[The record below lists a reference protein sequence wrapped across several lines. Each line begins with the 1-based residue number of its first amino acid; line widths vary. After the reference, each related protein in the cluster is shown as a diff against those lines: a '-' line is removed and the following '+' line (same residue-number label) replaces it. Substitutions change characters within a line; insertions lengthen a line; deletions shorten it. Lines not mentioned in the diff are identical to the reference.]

1 MRYKIFCTPSLVNE
15 IDNNMAKTHVTIT
28 VAPAS
33 LIFFKISIRFWAEYE
48 SRPEVGSLK
57 KREYCRKRESEFK

>member
-1 MRYKIFCTPSLVNE
+1 MGCKIFCTPSLVNE

-48 SRPEVGSLK
+48 SSPEVGSLEK
-57 KREYCRKRESEFK
+57 DERVL

>member
-1 MRYKIFCTPSLVNE
+1 MNE

-48 SRPEVGSLK
+48 SSPEVGSLGK
-57 KREYCRKRESEFK
+57 DERVL